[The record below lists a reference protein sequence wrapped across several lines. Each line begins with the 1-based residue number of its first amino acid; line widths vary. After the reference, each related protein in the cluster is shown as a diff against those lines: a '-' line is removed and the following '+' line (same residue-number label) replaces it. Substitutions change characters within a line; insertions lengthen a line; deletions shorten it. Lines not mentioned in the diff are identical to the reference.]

1 MFRLNDAVR
10 RYQAQHRSPTEL
22 RCVAATV
29 TTLSPRAKPDVAR
42 AVASVAAV
50 AAVAAVA
57 SITPEPI
64 DLAQL
69 IEKLQEEGALLQHSE
84 NALSIRPTHWGQ
96 LDSIS
101 PHWKALLLH
110 LLTNDQGEDNGAG
123 RSA

>member
-10 RYQAQHRSPTEL
+10 RYRAQHRSSTEL
-22 RCVAATV
+22 RCVPATV
-29 TTLSPRAKPDVAR
+29 TTLSPRAKPDAAR

-50 AAVAAVA
+50 A
-57 SITPEPI
+57 STTPELI

-69 IEKLQEEGALLQHSE
+69 IEQLQEEGALLQHSE

-110 LLTNDQGEDNGAG
+110 LLTNDKGEDNGAG